1 MKNTISYRL
10 VVAGIDVEVRNQKAM
25 ETLFATLGGK
35 VLSVSD
41 KAIEM
46 EFPTTSEKAEFM
58 AAAKANGAIFDS
70 SK

>member
-25 ETLFATLGGK
+25 ETLFARLGGK
-35 VLSVSD
+35 VLWVSD
-41 KAIEM
+41 KSIEM
-46 EFPTTSEKAEFM
+46 EFPTASAKAEFM
-58 AAAKANGAIFDS
+58 TAAKANGAIFDS